1 MSTNTCIGCPCVV
14 NHQLCAVKASRNIFQ
29 TFRVVPSE
37 SIMIKRMRL
46 LFLLLFLAV
55 SVVHAESYKLPGFG
69 EGNTVSLD
77 QEYYL
82 GRAWLTSF
90 RRQSPILDD
99 PLVQSFV
106 EHLVYRLAETSQL
119 KERRLEIIVVD
130 NESTN
135 AFTTP
140 GGIVGIHSGLLKAA
154 ETGAQFS
161 SVLAHE
167 LAHLGRRHFI
177 QETVSRRKSPEAGL
191 AALLRKMVLVATSSP
206 DATTG
211 RGLRYSPQL
220 EKDAD
225 GLGIYAQA
233 SAGLDPG
240 GAAEMLEVMQGE
252 LADYGTFPPEYFL
265 SHPVTQTRIVDA
277 RDQAARYSGR
287 IHEASREYQL
297 MRARVVFSF
306 IANNEQAVAYFR
318 ERRAA
323 GGRQAVPAQYGLIL
337 ALTSGGSLAEAR
349 QLLVPMREFAPENIT
364 YRIAEAEIDIK
375 ANDFVGAIRL
385 LEESLARA
393 PANHPLTMALANA
406 YIGAERYAEAD
417 KLLSRHSRSHPSDAH
432 LWKLLAD
439 VQRKNENLLGMY
451 QSQAEYFALNDEL
464 ERAIANLDQA
474 LGVASNQI
482 TSERIST
489 RIAYFESI
497 KEALLVLR

>member
-1 MSTNTCIGCPCVV
+1 
-14 NHQLCAVKASRNIFQ
+14 
-29 TFRVVPSE
+29 
-37 SIMIKRMRL
+37 
-46 LFLLLFLAV
+46 
-55 SVVHAESYKLPGFG
+55 
-69 EGNTVSLD
+69 
-77 QEYYL
+77 
-82 GRAWLTSF
+82 
-90 RRQSPILDD
+90 
-99 PLVQSFV
+99 
-106 EHLVYRLAETSQL
+106 
-119 KERRLEIIVVD
+119 
-130 NESTN
+130 
-135 AFTTP
+135 
-140 GGIVGIHSGLLKAA
+140 
-154 ETGAQFS
+154 
-161 SVLAHE
+161 
-167 LAHLGRRHFI
+167 
-177 QETVSRRKSPEAGL
+177 
-191 AALLRKMVLVATSSP
+191 
-206 DATTG
+206 
-211 RGLRYSPQL
+211 
-220 EKDAD
+220 
-225 GLGIYAQA
+225 
-233 SAGLDPG
+233 
-240 GAAEMLEVMQGE
+240 
-252 LADYGTFPPEYFL
+252 
-265 SHPVTQTRIVDA
+265 
-277 RDQAARYSGR
+277 
-287 IHEASREYQL
+287 

-375 ANDFVGAIRL
+375 ANDFAGAIRL